1 MGLDMYLYAKK
12 YVSGIDW
19 TRNADGGYDRWENT
33 DLDTI
38 ASTVGLT
45 RADLDQDTPS
55 ATVEL
60 KVGQWRKANQVHQW
74 FVDNV
79 QDGEDHCKEYYVSR
93 DDLKNLRDTCRE
105 VLDMRD
111 RQEANPDEA
120 LPTADDILPVS
131 EGFFFGSYEY
141 DEYYYEQV
149 QYTYDLLDRLLSNEK
164 FKEFD
169 FAYDSSW

>member
-12 YVSGIDW
+12 YVSGIDY
-19 TRNADGGYDRWENT
+19 TRNAQGEYDRWENT
-33 DLDTI
+33 DLDTV
-38 ASTVGLT
+38 ASAVGLE
-45 RADLDQDTPS
+45 RKDLDEDMPS
-55 ATVEL
+55 ATVSV
-60 KVGQWRKANQVHQW
+60 KVAQWRKANQVHSW

-79 QDGEDHCKEYYVSR
+79 QDGDDNCREHCVSR
-93 DDLKNLRDTCRE
+93 DELDDLRELCRQ

-120 LPTADDILPVS
+120 LPTADDILPVR
-131 EGFFFGSYEY
+131 EGFFFGNYEY

-149 QYTYDLLDRLLSNEK
+149 QYTYDTLDRLLTNDK
-164 FKEFD
+164 FKDFD